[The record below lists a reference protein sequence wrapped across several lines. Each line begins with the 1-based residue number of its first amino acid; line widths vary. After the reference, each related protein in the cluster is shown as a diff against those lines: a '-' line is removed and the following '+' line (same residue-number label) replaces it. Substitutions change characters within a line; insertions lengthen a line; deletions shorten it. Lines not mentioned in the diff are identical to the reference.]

1 MIGIIIAAALVTQTY
16 GGNMSVVPGL
26 TDHDCAE
33 AASLALYGRTIE
45 QKAADD
51 AKAAAAEAVA
61 QRAKDAAAQTE
72 WEAKHPKRAAACRA
86 INEVQSGSFV
96 IANGGDCGPELGRW
110 NSLPTIWY
118 GSSSS
123 VDTYAI
129 KLAECV
135 K

>member
-1 MIGIIIAAALVTQTY
+1 MIAAALVTQTY

-33 AASLALYGRTIE
+33 AASLALYARTIE

-51 AKAAAAEAVA
+51 AKAAADAAI
-61 QRAKDAAAQTE
+61 QKAKDAAAQAK
-72 WEAKHPKRAAACRA
+72 WEADHPKRAAACKA
-86 INEVQSGSFV
+86 ISEVQSMNGFV
-96 IANGGDCGPELGRW
+96 TINGGDCGPESGPWTLST
-110 NSLPTIWY
+110 NYIT
-118 GSSSS
+118 SSA
-123 VDTYAI
+123 DPYAI